1 MESYLSGRG
10 FDPKETETSVSVPEF
25 KSLSSLLDLNKKASE
40 IEHHSSSDSVEAAS
54 DIIYEEEGCPKVEV
68 VSIDGVPR
76 DIVITMPDSKILKIS
91 CEY

>member
-10 FDPKETETSVSVPEF
+10 FDPQETETSVSVPEF
-25 KSLSSLLDLNKKASE
+25 KSLSSLLDFEKASE
-40 IEHHSSSDSVEAAS
+40 IEHNSSSDSVISVS
-54 DIIYEEEGCPKVEV
+54 DVIYEEEGCPKVEV
-68 VSIDGVPR
+68 VSIIDGVPR

>member
-10 FDPKETETSVSVPEF
+10 LDPQETETSVSVPEF
-25 KSLSSLLDLNKKASE
+25 KSLSSLRDLNKKASE
-40 IEHHSSSDSVEAAS
+40 IEHNSSSDSVMSAS
-54 DIIYEEEGCPKVEV
+54 DVIYEEEGCPKVEV
-68 VSIDGVPR
+68 VSIEGVPR